1 MASAPTAPAVGAAAT
16 PPGEWRPPGRS
27 RTASVVTLE
36 GFLAAVARIPGSC
49 VEYADGSVKVS
60 FSDRRD
66 RKVQEPRQK
75 PASGPP
81 AAAQPHKSRAM
92 LRREQRQR
100 QAQRQQQQQQ
110 PPETPMEQPVEQA
123 TEQQHD
129 EQLAGV
135 EPAAADEAAVDA
147 WLDEV
152 AMGAEPQREQ
162 NAAARASGFAAAAAA
177 SLRAALDDVA
187 IANVASDRRAAA
199 TDGGKRQ
206 AAVRMQ

>member
-27 RTASVVTLE
+27 RTDSTVTLE
-36 GFLAAVARIPGSC
+36 DFLAAVARVPGSC

-81 AAAQPHKSRAM
+81 AAAQPQKSRAM

-110 PPETPMEQPVEQA
+110 PPEPEQDQQA

-147 WLDEV
+147 WLDDV
-152 AMGAEPQREQ
+152 AMGADPQREQ

-187 IANVASDRRAAA
+187 IADVASDRRAAA
-199 TDGGKRQ
+199 TDSGKRQ
-206 AAVRMQ
+206 AAVRM

>member
-27 RTASVVTLE
+27 RTASAVTLE

-81 AAAQPHKSRAM
+81 AAAQPQKSRAM

-110 PPETPMEQPVEQA
+110 PPEPEQDQQA

-147 WLDEV
+147 WLDDV
-152 AMGAEPQREQ
+152 AMGADPQREQ

>member
-1 MASAPTAPAVGAAAT
+1 MPRAPTAPAVGAAAT

-27 RTASVVTLE
+27 RTDSAVTLE
-36 GFLAAVARIPGSC
+36 DFLAAVARVPGSC

-66 RKVQEPRQK
+66 RTLQKPRQK

-81 AAAQPHKSRAM
+81 AAAQPQKSRAM

-100 QAQRQQQQQQ
+100 QVQRQQQQQQ
-110 PPETPMEQPVEQA
+110 PPEPQAEQPDQHA
-123 TEQQHD
+123 TEQHN
-129 EQLAGV
+129 EQLAGFR
-135 EPAAADEAAVDA
+135 PAAADEAAVDA
-147 WLDEV
+147 WLDSV
-152 AMGAEPQREQ
+152 AMGADQQREL

-187 IANVASDRRAAA
+187 IADVASDRRAAA
-199 TDGGKRQ
+199 TDSGKRQ
-206 AAVRMQ
+206 AAVRM

>member
-1 MASAPTAPAVGAAAT
+1 MPRAPTAPAVGAAAT

-27 RTASVVTLE
+27 RTDSAVTLE
-36 GFLAAVARIPGSC
+36 DFLAAVARVPGSC
-49 VEYADGSVKVS
+49 VEYADGSVMVS

-66 RKVQEPRQK
+66 RTLQKPRQT

-81 AAAQPHKSRAM
+81 AAAQPQKSRAM

-100 QAQRQQQQQQ
+100 QVQRQQQQQQ
-110 PPETPMEQPVEQA
+110 PPEPQAEQPDQHA
-123 TEQQHD
+123 TEQHN
-129 EQLAGV
+129 EQLAGFR
-135 EPAAADEAAVDA
+135 PAAADEAAVDA
-147 WLDEV
+147 CLDSV
-152 AMGAEPQREQ
+152 AMGADPQRAQ

>member
-27 RTASVVTLE
+27 RADSTVTLE
-36 GFLAAVARIPGSC
+36 DFLAAVARVPGSC

-66 RKVQEPRQK
+66 RTVQKTRQK

-81 AAAQPHKSRAM
+81 AAVQPHKSRAM

-110 PPETPMEQPVEQA
+110 PPEPQPVQDQHA
-123 TEQQHD
+123 TEQQLN

-135 EPAAADEAAVDA
+135 EPAAADEAALDA
-147 WLDEV
+147 WLDSV
-152 AMGAEPQREQ
+152 AMGADQQREQ
-162 NAAARASGFAAAAAA
+162 NAAARASGFAAAAAS

-199 TDGGKRQ
+199 TDSGKRQ
-206 AAVRMQ
+206 AAARMQ

>member
-36 GFLAAVARIPGSC
+36 GFLAAIARIPGSC

-81 AAAQPHKSRAM
+81 AAAQPQKSRAM

-100 QAQRQQQQQQ
+100 QVQRQQQQQQ
-110 PPETPMEQPVEQA
+110 PPDTPEQPVEQA

-147 WLDEV
+147 WLDDV
-152 AMGAEPQREQ
+152 AMGADPAREQ